1 MSGGNREAFGTRV
14 GFILAAVGGA
24 VGLGNMWRFSATA
37 AHSGGAAFVL
47 LYLGLTLVVGIPLLL
62 AELTIGRRMR
72 LSPIGALR
80 GAAGPRWVPVGY
92 LFVLAGLTIFS
103 YYTVIA
109 GWAVRFGIEILVFGL
124 PTDPATRFGEMASG
138 PGAAGFHVL
147 FVLATVM
154 VVSAGVRKGIERA
167 ALLLIPLLFLIL
179 IGLAIWASGLDGAS
193 PGYAYYLA
201 PAWSDLLDPG
211 VVANAAGQTYF
222 SMSLGMGASLTFAS
236 YMRDDANLVKEG
248 TIIAFSDFSVAFLA
262 GLVVFPVVFALG
274 FSDQVIGL
282 GASEAEGVLFIALPG
297 AFATMGS
304 AGRGLGLVFFSAL
317 SVAALTSTISLLE
330 VVVSSVMDEWR
341 VPRRTAALGAGGL
354 VVLLGL
360 APSFSLS
367 VLSLM
372 NTVAGEIALALG
384 AFLTVI
390 AVGWFVQ
397 NPDEELRKGGNATTR
412 WLTPGWLAVVRYV
425 LPIVTGAVLVF
436 MIGEIV
442 VGG

>member
-1 MSGGNREAFGTRV
+1 
-14 GFILAAVGGA
+14 
-24 VGLGNMWRFSATA
+24 
-37 AHSGGAAFVL
+37 
-47 LYLGLTLVVGIPLLL
+47 
-62 AELTIGRRMR
+62 
-72 LSPIGALR
+72 
-80 GAAGPRWVPVGY
+80 
-92 LFVLAGLTIFS
+92 
-103 YYTVIA
+103 
-109 GWAVRFGIEILVFGL
+109 
-124 PTDPATRFGEMASG
+124 
-138 PGAAGFHVL
+138 
-147 FVLATVM
+147 M
-154 VVSAGVRKGIERA
+154 VVSAGVQKGIERA
-167 ALLLIPLLFLIL
+167 ALLLMPLLFLIL
-179 IGLAIWASGLDGAS
+179 IGLAIWVSGLDGTG
-193 PGYAYYLA
+193 PGYVYYLA

-211 VVANAAGQTYF
+211 VVADAAGQTYF

-236 YMRDDANLVKEG
+236 YMRDDANLMKEG
-248 TIIAFSDFSVAFLA
+248 TIIAFSDFSVAFTA

-297 AFATMGS
+297 AFATMGF
-304 AGRGLGLVFFSAL
+304 AGRILGLVFFSAL

-330 VVVSSVMDEWR
+330 VVVSSVIDEWR
-341 VPRRTAALGAGGL
+341 VPRRTAAVGAGGL

-372 NTVAGEIALALG
+372 NTVAGEMALALG

-412 WLTPGWLAVVRYV
+412 GLAPGWLAVVRFV
-425 LPIVTGAVLVF
+425 LPVVTGAVLAF
-436 MIGEIV
+436 MIWGVV